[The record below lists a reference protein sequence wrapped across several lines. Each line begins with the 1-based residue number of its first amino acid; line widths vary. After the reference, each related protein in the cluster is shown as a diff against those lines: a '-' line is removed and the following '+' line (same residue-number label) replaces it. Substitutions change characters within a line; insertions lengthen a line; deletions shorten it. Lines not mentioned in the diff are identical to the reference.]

1 MYDPSLMS
9 FVSPEL
15 IESYQ
20 KWTGNAVAQLRA
32 LATDWQ
38 EARRSADTAR
48 VAMHEIAH
56 NIKGMGTSFGHPL
69 MTEAG
74 RSLADF
80 LRLKPDVTDEL
91 AVIVAHIAALEH
103 ILALGP
109 GEHDDMRERLIAPLH
124 LLTGLETTQA

>member
-1 MYDPSLMS
+1 MYDPTLMS

-20 KWTGNAVAQLRA
+20 KWTGNAVAQLHT
-32 LATDWQ
+32 LAKDWK
-38 EARRSADTAR
+38 EARRSAEASR
-48 VAMHEIAH
+48 AEIHEIAH

-69 MTEAG
+69 MTDAG

-80 LRLKPDVTDEL
+80 LRLKPDVPDEL
-91 AVIVAHIAALEH
+91 AVIEAHIAALEH